1 MASAP
6 QNVTPEPPGPYHP
19 APMIRILA
27 FAFAFAALLPF
38 ARASA
43 AVEPSPAAAAPPT
56 VILISLDGTR
66 PADVAGLPLF
76 RRLAERGAAADG
88 LVPVFPSNTFPNHVT
103 FVTGVEPDR
112 HGIVNNAFRDP
123 ERGVFRYDDDPTWLQ
138 AEPLWSLLARAGIPS
153 ASYHWVGSEGAWRDG
168 LGPKHW
174 VRFDSRVPAQR
185 KMDRILEWLALADP
199 PRFVTCWLRG
209 ADATGHRLGPA
220 TPESAQALAEQ
231 DAALAQLAAGLEARG
246 LLAST
251 TLLVVSD
258 HGMARVER
266 TLDLEKELE
275 AAGVRASVIG
285 GGGFATVQL
294 GRGAG
299 QREAKQRRAA
309 VRRAV
314 EVAHE
319 LGFEAFARGETP
331 PDWPTANPRFGDLVV
346 VAPVGTAIVDGHG
359 ALAAPAAALG
369 LGLQGAHGH
378 RPEAPEMAG
387 IFFALGR
394 GVDPGARP
402 GRVRALDVAPTVLA
416 LLGQPQ
422 PAAMTGRPIPLQV
435 AAIRSTTGSE
445 NPAR

>member
-1 MASAP
+1 M
-6 QNVTPEPPGPYHP
+6 TRIPGL
-19 APMIRILA
+19 ALLALLA
-27 FAFAFAALLPF
+27 FA
-38 ARASA
+38 RSA
-43 AVEPSPAAAAPPT
+43 AAAEPSPAAAAPPT

-66 PADVAGLPLF
+66 LADVAERPLF

-123 ERGVFRYDDDPTWLQ
+123 VRGVYRYDDDPTWLE

-174 VRFDSRVPAQR
+174 ERFDSRVPARR

-199 PRFVTCWLRG
+199 AERPRFVTCWLRG

-220 TPESAQALAEQ
+220 TPESAQALDEQ
-231 DAALAQLAAGLEARG
+231 EAALAQLVAGLEARG

-251 TLLVVSD
+251 TLLLVSD
-258 HGMARVER
+258 HGMARVAR
-266 TLDLEKELE
+266 TLDLEEELG
-275 AAGVRASVIG
+275 AAGVRANVIG

-299 QREAKQRRAA
+299 QREPEQRRAA

-314 EVAHE
+314 EVAHK
-319 LGFEAFARGETP
+319 LGLEAFAHGETP

-369 LGLQGAHGH
+369 LDLQGAHGH

-394 GVDPGARP
+394 GVGPGARP

-435 AAIRSTTGSE
+435 EAVLHSTSAERT
-445 NPAR
+445 AR